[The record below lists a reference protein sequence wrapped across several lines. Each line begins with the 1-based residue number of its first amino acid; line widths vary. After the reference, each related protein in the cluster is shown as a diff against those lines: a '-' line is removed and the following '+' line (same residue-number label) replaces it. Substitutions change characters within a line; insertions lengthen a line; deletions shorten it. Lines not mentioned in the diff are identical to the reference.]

1 MDLRGTIVHL
11 LINWMLSALALWLLP
26 RIIAGI
32 QVRSYGT
39 ALIATVVI
47 AIVNTLVGWPL
58 RFLTFP
64 LTLLALGLFWLVL
77 NAFLLKLASVFVPG
91 FTVRGFLP
99 AFFGSIV
106 LTVLHYILHHLFF
119 YSNAGLL
126 Y

>member
-1 MDLRGTIVHL
+1 MHL
-11 LINWMLSALALWLLP
+11 LINWLLSALALWLLP

-32 QVRSYGT
+32 EVRNYGT
-39 ALIATVVI
+39 ALVATVVI

-58 RFLTFP
+58 KLITLP
-64 LTLLALGLFWLVL
+64 LTILTLGLFWFIL

-91 FTVRGFLP
+91 FEVRGFLP
-99 AFFGSIV
+99 AFFGSIAF
-106 LTVLHYILHHLFF
+106 TILHFILHHLFF

>member
-1 MDLRGTIVHL
+1 VNL

-26 RIIAGI
+26 RIIGGI
-32 QVRSYGT
+32 EVRSYGT

-47 AIVNTLVGWPL
+47 SIVNTLFGWPL
-58 RFLTFP
+58 KILTFP
-64 LTLLALGLFWLVL
+64 LTILTLGLFWLVL

-91 FTVRGFLP
+91 FAVRGFLP

-106 LTVLHYILHHLFF
+106 FTVLHFILHHLFF

>member
-1 MDLRGTIVHL
+1 VNL

-32 QVRSYGT
+32 EVRSYGT

-47 AIVNTLVGWPL
+47 TIVNTLVGWPL
-58 RFLTFP
+58 KLITLP
-64 LTLLALGLFWLVL
+64 LTILTLGLFWLVV

-99 AFFGSIV
+99 AFVGSIV
-106 LTVLHYILHHLFF
+106 FTVLNYILHYLFHA
-119 YSNAGLL
+119 NAGLF

>member
-1 MDLRGTIVHL
+1 MNL

-26 RIIAGI
+26 RIINGI

-47 AIVNTLVGWPL
+47 AIVNTVVGWPL
-58 RFLTFP
+58 KLITLP
-64 LTLLALGLFWLVL
+64 LTLLTLGLFWLIL

-91 FTVRGFLP
+91 FSIQGFLP
-99 AFFGSIV
+99 AFLGSIV
-106 LTVLHYILHHLFF
+106 FTVLHYILHHLFF
-119 YSNAGLL
+119 YSNGGLF

>member
-1 MDLRGTIVHL
+1 MHL
-11 LINWMLSALALWLLP
+11 LINWLLSALALWIVAQ
-26 RIIAGI
+26 IIPGI
-32 QVRSYGT
+32 AVRSYGT

-58 RFLTFP
+58 RILTIP
-64 LTLLALGLFWLVL
+64 LTLLTLGLFWLIL

-106 LTVLHYILHHLFF
+106 FTVLNYLLHHLFF

>member
-1 MDLRGTIVHL
+1 MDLRRTILHL

-26 RIIAGI
+26 RIIGGI
-32 QVRSYGT
+32 EVRSYGT

-47 AIVNTLVGWPL
+47 TIVNTLFGWPL
-58 RFLTFP
+58 HILTLP
-64 LTLLALGLFWLVL
+64 LTILTLGLFWLVV

-91 FTVRGFLP
+91 FAVRGFLP
-99 AFFGSIV
+99 AFLGSI
-106 LTVLHYILHHLFF
+106 LFTVLSYILHHLFF